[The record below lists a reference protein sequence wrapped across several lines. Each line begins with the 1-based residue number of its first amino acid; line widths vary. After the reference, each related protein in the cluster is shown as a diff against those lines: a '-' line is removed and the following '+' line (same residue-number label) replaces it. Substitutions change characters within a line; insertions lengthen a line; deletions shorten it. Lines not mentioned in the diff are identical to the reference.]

1 MFNKIVLMER
11 PEKEQAVYKALV
23 ENPANSRIVFMGT
36 PDFAVGC
43 LKALVEAGMN
53 VVAVV
58 TMPDKQK
65 GRGQKMQ
72 PSPVKEYALQQ
83 AIPVMQ
89 PTNLKD
95 EHFLQALEACRAD
108 LQIVVAFRM
117 LPRQVWAMP
126 PLGTFNLHA
135 SVLPRYRG
143 AAPIQRA
150 IWNGEKTTGVT
161 TFLLDDNMDTGSILY
176 QQEVEIADSDN
187 ADTLH
192 DKLLA
197 VGAPLVVKTAKD
209 LLEGKAVPQPQN
221 QLTAGYLM
229 PTHSLTKPTDT
240 TPQQQNHIPPDLQ
253 QPQTATPQH
262 LPTAPKI
269 FKNDCLLNPEKTA
282 QELHLQVRALSPY
295 PAAFINLKHKET
307 GEITSLKIFESE
319 VLTDNT
325 YDIDKYKTN
334 NHTSETPKQ
343 VSAQQP
349 QNSSKTPKTN
359 TENPIMQESYQQG
372 TLVIAGTSKF
382 FLVCANNTKLSLKC
396 VQLSGKQRVS
406 TESFLRG
413 FRHEAFSDITVSL

>member
-1 MFNKIVLMER
+1 MAEKIVLMEH
-11 PEKEQAVYKALV
+11 PAKEQTVYKALV
-23 ENPANSRIVFMGT
+23 ENPTNNRIVFMGT

-72 PSPVKEYALQQ
+72 ASPVKEYALQQ
-83 AIPVMQ
+83 GLPVMQ
-89 PTNLKD
+89 PENLKD
-95 EHFLQALEACRAD
+95 AHFLQALEACRAD

-135 SVLPRYRG
+135 SMLPRYRG
-143 AAPIQRA
+143 AAPIQHA

-161 TFLLDDNMDTGSILY
+161 TFLLDDNMDTGGILY
-176 QQEVEIADSDN
+176 QQEVPIADSDN
-187 ADTLH
+187 AGTLH

-209 LLEGKAVPQPQN
+209 LFEGKV
-221 QLTAGYLM
+221 
-229 PTHSLTKPTDT
+229 
-240 TPQQQNHIPPDLQ
+240 TPQQQNELTAGCGLPTQPLTHNDL
-253 QPQTATPQH
+253 TAATPQH

-295 PAAFINLKHKET
+295 PTAFINLKHKET
-307 GEITSLKIFESE
+307 GEITSLKIFE
-319 VLTDNT
+319 
-325 YDIDKYKTN
+325 
-334 NHTSETPKQ
+334 
-343 VSAQQP
+343 
-349 QNSSKTPKTN
+349 
-359 TENPIMQESYQQG
+359 
-372 TLVIAGTSKF
+372 
-382 FLVCANNTKLSLKC
+382 
-396 VQLSGKQRVS
+396 
-406 TESFLRG
+406 
-413 FRHEAFSDITVSL
+413 